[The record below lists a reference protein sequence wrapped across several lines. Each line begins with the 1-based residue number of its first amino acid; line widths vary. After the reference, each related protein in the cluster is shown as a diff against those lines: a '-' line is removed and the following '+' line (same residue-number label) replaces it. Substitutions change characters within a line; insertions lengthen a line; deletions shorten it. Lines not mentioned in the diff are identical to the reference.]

1 MPSDVT
7 NYQCPACTGP
17 LHYSAATGKLE
28 CDYCGSSYTVA
39 EVEAF
44 YAEQEK
50 KAKAAFEQEAAK
62 PQDDAEETWHPEGMK
77 AYNCPSCGAE
87 LLCDETT
94 AATSCPYCGNPT
106 IVPGQFSAMREPDY
120 ILPFKLDRAAAV
132 AALKKH
138 YHGKFLLPRAFR
150 DEQHLEEVKGV
161 YVPFWL
167 YDMNADADAS
177 FTATRSHVR
186 REGDWEVTTT
196 EHFLVQ
202 RAGDVDFTRIPA
214 DGSKKMPDDYM
225 DSIEPF
231 RYEDLQPFS
240 TAYLPGFLADRYDV
254 DGKQNLPRIE
264 NRCRTTAMDL
274 MRQDVHGYEAVVQ
287 VSGNVTLKEKAVSYA
302 LLPVW
307 ILNTRWR
314 DKTYLFTMNGQTGRL
329 VGDLPVD
336 RKRYWL
342 LVAGLTVLG
351 AAISV
356 VSGFG
361 FWLANFFR

>member
-150 DEQHLEEVKGV
+150 D
-161 YVPFWL
+161 
-167 YDMNADADAS
+167 
-177 FTATRSHVR
+177 
-186 REGDWEVTTT
+186 
-196 EHFLVQ
+196 
-202 RAGDVDFTRIPA
+202 
-214 DGSKKMPDDYM
+214 
-225 DSIEPF
+225 
-231 RYEDLQPFS
+231 
-240 TAYLPGFLADRYDV
+240 
-254 DGKQNLPRIE
+254 
-264 NRCRTTAMDL
+264 
-274 MRQDVHGYEAVVQ
+274 
-287 VSGNVTLKEKAVSYA
+287 
-302 LLPVW
+302 
-307 ILNTRWR
+307 
-314 DKTYLFTMNGQTGRL
+314 
-329 VGDLPVD
+329 
-336 RKRYWL
+336 
-342 LVAGLTVLG
+342 
-351 AAISV
+351 
-356 VSGFG
+356 
-361 FWLANFFR
+361 